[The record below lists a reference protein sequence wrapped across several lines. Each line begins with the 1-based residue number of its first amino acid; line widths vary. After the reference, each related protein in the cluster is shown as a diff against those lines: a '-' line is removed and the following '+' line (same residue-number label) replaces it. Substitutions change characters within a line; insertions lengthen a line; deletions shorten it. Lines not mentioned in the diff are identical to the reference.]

1 MNQKNSKATQKGI
14 RIVQSFDCID
24 LRTITSQSAFLQ
36 ETIKKYHMQH
46 LDAVLYTNQL
56 ITRFRLVMAID
67 GVGFLCIPEIDE
79 MSKHSLYLKI
89 SEVLSRLS
97 GVSHVVVNIKDISS
111 KIRDRVDRQ
120 EQREQN
126 RLALHEVVEVQSIK
140 KAG

>member
-1 MNQKNSKATQKGI
+1 
-14 RIVQSFDCID
+14 
-24 LRTITSQSAFLQ
+24 
-36 ETIKKYHMQH
+36 MQH